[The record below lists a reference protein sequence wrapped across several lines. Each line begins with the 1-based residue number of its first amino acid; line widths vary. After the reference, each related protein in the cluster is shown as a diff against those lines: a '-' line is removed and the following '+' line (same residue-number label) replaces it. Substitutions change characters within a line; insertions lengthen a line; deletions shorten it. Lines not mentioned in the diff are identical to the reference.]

1 MCVLQAFVI
10 IFTIIVILFELNFLI
25 LKHKGVT
32 SSVVF
37 VVLAIVTFCLY
48 SYFDTPDFIREIKGY
63 LLVLNHFIFALIP
76 ALTIF
81 WFSWKVRQRNHNEIH
96 FTAIALALVN
106 TIIFPAVALFT
117 SCYTG
122 LDCI

>member
-1 MCVLQAFVI
+1 M
-10 IFTIIVILFELNFLI
+10 IFILFELNFLI

-37 VVLAIVTFCLY
+37 IGLAIVTFCLY
-48 SYFDTPDFIREIKGY
+48 SYFDTPDFIREIKGF

-76 ALTIF
+76 AVTIF
-81 WFSWKVRQRNHNEIH
+81 WFSWKVRQRDHNEIH
-96 FTAIALALVN
+96 FIAIALALMN
-106 TIIFPAVALFT
+106 TIIFPVVALFT